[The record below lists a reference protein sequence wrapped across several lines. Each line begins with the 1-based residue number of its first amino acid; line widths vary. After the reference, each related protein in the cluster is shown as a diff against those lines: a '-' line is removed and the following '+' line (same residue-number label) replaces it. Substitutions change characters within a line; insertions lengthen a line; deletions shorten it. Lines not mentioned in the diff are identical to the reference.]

1 MDHTLP
7 AVWVFYLAEL
17 VKRWNVTLEE
27 LIEGTDIR
35 PESVSDLSVRVPVP
49 ALIHVVERARALTGE
64 PALGYYQG
72 LQVRISMHGYL
83 GFAALSAP
91 TMRAAT
97 ELMNQFTPII
107 TTAVTTRL
115 RIDGRDASIVVE
127 ENVDFGSARDHVLM
141 ALLVGI
147 WQMGQAG
154 TGRDLRGGTFDFV
167 MPEPPYMARL
177 RANPR
182 VPTMRF
188 GQPVNRILFDVSRL
202 ELTYRMSDPVALNLA
217 REQCERELNALGL
230 DGRVEARVRRLVSRN
245 KNGFPSL
252 QQVAS
257 QLHKSPRTLKRQL
270 AAEGHTF
277 SSILDEERREAATL
291 MLRSSDFSIEQ
302 VAERLGYSNVPN
314 FSRAFRRWMG
324 ITPAD
329 YRTRPPG

>member
-1 MDHTLP
+1 
-7 AVWVFYLAEL
+7 
-17 VKRWNVTLEE
+17 
-27 LIEGTDIR
+27 
-35 PESVSDLSVRVPVP
+35 
-49 ALIHVVERARALTGE
+49 
-64 PALGYYQG
+64 
-72 LQVRISMHGYL
+72 
-83 GFAALSAP
+83 
-91 TMRAAT
+91 
-97 ELMNQFTPII
+97 
-107 TTAVTTRL
+107 
-115 RIDGRDASIVVE
+115 
-127 ENVDFGSARDHVLM
+127 
-141 ALLVGI
+141 
-147 WQMGQAG
+147 
-154 TGRDLRGGTFDFV
+154 
-167 MPEPPYMARL
+167 
-177 RANPR
+177 
-182 VPTMRF
+182 MRF